1 MWKHL
6 RCQQLDVVP
15 RATLV
20 VSNKRGVL
28 TIVFERGVQQKFSM
42 VAVKHDLRPTGK

>member
-20 VSNKRGVL
+20 FSNKRGVL
-28 TIVFERGVQQKFSM
+28 TIVFESGAWRTFSM
-42 VAVKHDLRPTGK
+42 VAVKHDLRTTDK

>member
-6 RCQQLDVVP
+6 RCQQLDEVS

-20 VSNKRGVL
+20 VFNKRGVL
-28 TIVFERGVQQKFSM
+28 TIALERRGAANIQYGSCK
-42 VAVKHDLRPTGK
+42 A